1 MKQNQFVQLNEKRW
15 QQFEALSVNS
25 AGEEDMPAE
34 FAVLY
39 RQVCN
44 DLATA
49 RTRHYSPALIAKLN
63 EFVSTGQSILY
74 QGEGIKIGS
83 LLRLFKQNFFRSLFE
98 NRYYLWLSVGA
109 FYGLA
114 LLAYFWVRF
123 DPDAVYYFLDVESIK
138 DIEKMYDPA
147 GSVQTKERS
156 SGSTVLMFGV
166 YIYNN
171 IGIAFQMFG
180 GGALFGIGAILP
192 LLFNSFYFGAI
203 SAHIVNI
210 GYEST
215 FFSFVVTHGSFEL
228 TAIAIAGAA
237 GAKIGFSLL
246 MPKQYSRAHAIK
258 TAGSSVLPL
267 IVGAFIMLFIA
278 AIIEAF
284 WSPLNIP
291 NTFKYSAGAL
301 CWFYVLLMFY
311 RGTRYGHN

>member
-1 MKQNQFVQLNEKRW
+1 MKQNQFVQQNEARW
-15 QQFEALSVNS
+15 QQFEDLSTIRRK
-25 AGEEDMPAE
+25 DMPAE
-34 FAVLY
+34 FPLLY

-49 RTRHYSPALIAKLN
+49 RTRHYSPVLIAKLN
-63 EFVSTGQSILY
+63 EFVSVGQSILY
-74 QGEGIKIGS
+74 QGEGIKIS
-83 LLRLFKQNFFRSLFE
+83 ALLRLFKYNFFRALFE
-98 NRYYLWLSVGA
+98 SRYYLWTSFGA

-114 LLAYFWVRF
+114 LVAYAWVVI
-123 DPDAVYYFLDVESIK
+123 DPDAVYYFLDPNSVKNIES
-138 DIEKMYDPA
+138 MYNPS
-147 GSVQTKERS
+147 GSVQVDERE
-156 SGSTVLMFGV
+156 SGSTILMFGV

-228 TAIAIAGAA
+228 TAITIAGAA

-246 MPKQYSRAHAIK
+246 VPGQYSRAHAIK
-258 TAGSSVLPL
+258 TAGSTVLPL
-267 IVGAFIMLFIA
+267 IVGAFIMLVIA
-278 AIIEAF
+278 AVIEAF
-284 WSPLNIP
+284 WSPLQIP
-291 NTFKYSAGAL
+291 DGYKYAAGAV

>member
-1 MKQNQFVQLNEKRW
+1 MKQNQFVQLNQARWEK
-15 QQFEALSVNS
+15 FELLAVDPPK
-25 AGEEDMPAE
+25 DMPAE
-34 FAVLY
+34 FSASY
-39 RQVCN
+39 RQVCH

-63 EFVSTGQSILY
+63 NFVSLGQSILY
-74 QGEGIKIGS
+74 QGEGIQISS
-83 LLRLFKQNFFRSLFE
+83 LLRLFKNTFFQSLFE
-98 NRYYLWLSVGA
+98 NRYYLWLSFGA

-114 LLAYFWVRF
+114 LLAYLWVKL
-123 DPDAVYYFLDVESIK
+123 DPEAVYYFLDVGSVKNIES
-138 DIEKMYDPA
+138 MYDPS
-147 GSVQTKERS
+147 GSSQNQEREA
-156 SGSTVLMFGV
+156 GSTVLMFGV

-180 GGALFGIGAILP
+180 GGALLGIGAILP

-228 TAIAIAGAA
+228 TAITIAGAA

-246 MPKQYSRAHAIK
+246 MPGQYSRAYAIK

-267 IVGAFIMLFIA
+267 IVGAFIMLVIA
-278 AIIEAF
+278 AVIEAF

-291 NTFKYSAGAL
+291 NIFKYSAGAL
-301 CWFYVLLMFY
+301 CWFYVLLLFY
-311 RGTRYGHN
+311 RGTKYGHS

>member
-1 MKQNQFVQLNEKRW
+1 MKQNQFVEQSTSRWEKFEQLSTNTT
-15 QQFEALSVNS
+15 
-25 AGEEDMPAE
+25 GDMPAE

-39 RQVCN
+39 RQICN

-63 EFVSTGQSILY
+63 SFVSSGQSILY
-74 QGEGIKIGS
+74 QGEGIKISS
-83 LLRLFKQNFFRSLFE
+83 LLHLFKYNFFKALFE
-98 NRYYLWLSVGA
+98 NRAYLWLSFGA

-114 LLAYFWVRF
+114 LAAYAWVLI
-123 DPDAVYYFLDVESIK
+123 DPAAVYYFLDVGSIK
-138 DIEKMYDPA
+138 DIESMYDPS
-147 GSVQTKERS
+147 GSVQKETRDFGS
-156 SGSTVLMFGV
+156 SVLMFGV

-203 SAHIVNI
+203 SGHIVNI
-210 GYEST
+210 GYESS

-228 TAIAIAGAA
+228 TAITIAGAA

-246 MPKQYSRAHAIK
+246 SPGQFSRAHAIK

-267 IVGAFIMLFIA
+267 IVGAFIMLVVA
-278 AIIEAF
+278 AVIEAF

-291 NTFKYSAGAL
+291 NTFKYVAGTV